1 MSGKGKHNRLE
12 SQLSKTFDSYV
23 GPNRITT
30 PVFKIDA
37 KIAGQTQRKASDVAD
52 NLATAD
58 EALAQTAFADAVA
71 VHERLSSDSN
81 VEYDTKAVERHLEQA
96 DKALTKGG
104 SKPVARIQRSRRAWT
119 HAQQALDIM
128 DEATAPHVTITTRE
142 DPQHE
147 VGYVYQLNGTVTDV
161 RTFELQTVSVKFADG
176 TSKTVELETQTSP
189 FSVGTFNTTLTLEK
203 RVNEITVSATDSN
216 AHLGTRDGSDGG
228 AKGKKGKSKKR
239 DSKKSTQSPPSTTG
253 ADTLLLD
260 ADLLP
265 DYYEQSVTGTN
276 PLAVDSDSSHTDAN
290 EAHNRVIDGL
300 EDFDD
305 DDVTTYV
312 EYLHEI
318 DPFDPDTDDDQLTD
332 RFELDYANLDPA
344 VSDTDGDGTPDGAD
358 DNEPEGLTNV
368 REQAFGTN
376 PNDPDTDDDGLLDS
390 YEVDTTKTVPT
401 LADSNSKRT
410 SANESANGILDGA
423 EDFDNDTL
431 ETALEQNIS
440 TDPFDVDTDD
450 DQLTDPFEYRFE
462 TIDPTT
468 ADTDGD
474 GTADTIEDPDGET
487 LVNIDEQ
494 RNGTIPTDPD
504 TDDDKL
510 TDAYEIRT
518 TGTVPVDADSDSSV
532 TERSEANNG
541 VNDGME
547 DFDGES
553 LRTHVEQ
560 NLGTDPFDVDTDDDE
575 LTDAF
580 EHRFDTIEPLLADT
594 DGDGLPDGQEDPDNE
609 SLVNVR
615 EQQYGTLPLDADTDD
630 DDLTD
635 KYEVD
640 TVLTNPV
647 VPDSDSEVTEPNEA
661 SNDIIDGV
669 EDFDNDGLPT
679 ALEFEAGT
687 APFDADSDD
696 DGLLDGFEYE
706 YDTLDPLNA
715 DTDGDGVSDAQED
728 PDGEALV
735 NIDEQAASTNPLK
748 ADTDGDTLTDAFEV
762 RHSLTL
768 PTDVDSSS
776 SATNVTEADNGIR
789 DDKEDL
795 ENDTLSNAREQTL
808 GTDPLAEDTDED
820 GLTDAFEVETTETN
834 PLNANSDSPL
844 TETDDAANNVTDG
857 LEDFDADAV
866 ENHYEELF
874 GTDPFD
880 EDTDDDS
887 ITDGFEVRFTPL
899 DPTAVDGDGDGIPD
913 AREDFDND
921 SLDTVAEEAA
931 GTDPTANDTDFD
943 TLSDAAELNI
953 HGTNPIE
960 PDTDGDGLRDDEE
973 LELGT
978 DPTVGDTD
986 GDGQLDGDETFTTT
1000 ATNESVGVAV
1010 DVLGTGNVA
1019 ETVTIRNNTE
1029 AILNTESVAETS
1041 VSKPLEF
1048 KTDEEFESA
1057 EISIDYDASKVEDE
1071 RDVAV
1076 YRWSPEQQTFVALP
1090 STVDT
1095 DAETVTAE
1103 TSHFSTYV
1111 ALSTSAWESRF
1122 EGDLPENY
1130 SETGEFENGGWE
1142 CTGTAEVCDSNSGGV
1157 TIGSGPS
1164 TSRVSS
1170 KKSGDGTV
1178 GIQCI
1183 PTPDLGCIPPDYG
1196 TDPTPTPTPVQTTR
1210 RPVDDDD
1217 DADDDHEPI
1226 ERDTTTRSQYGRAL
1240 TLPNAA
1246 DIHLEADV
1254 SGQAKEEDAYAEFVI
1269 VSESGDVEELFR
1281 VDGVGE
1287 GRKQID
1293 TRIDQ
1298 FAGERVSF
1306 RLVAQNESSITLRSM
1321 YLTYD
1326 SDGDGLSDNVEQN
1339 GIRTGR
1345 GETLYTNPYSSDT
1358 DGDGLSDGREVGE
1371 RTNTVRS
1378 FDYEASRVAPGGYF
1392 LLDSDPT
1399 EFDTDND
1406 GLSDYEETFE
1416 RQPFI
1421 RTTSAEKSR
1430 QVLGASDAEEMASY
1444 FEEDTAA
1451 TNPLLADGDYDGLTD
1466 REEITLSTNPDSV
1479 DTDGDGISDGK
1490 EVQYWETDPT
1500 LHDFRPPE
1508 VTIHQAK
1515 FGTGLGYSEYAILY
1529 GAEDPSGVTRVQ
1541 FIKEGEIHE
1550 YLQFDG
1556 RPTNIGGRVYFKV
1569 GFLETSADAVTGTT
1583 VDITAED
1590 VHNSKTRQL
1599 AVERANFYGNLAGE
1613 LDHSNIYTQTAA
1625 YQLAQISGFTSSWG
1639 STAREAKQG
1648 AEGTVEAYQAL
1659 REDPVGYLHGVVRI
1673 VEVLE
1678 RYGILDTLAE
1688 AFVGPLQEKQE
1699 TNNPY
1704 DEAENPTLYSTYKVG
1719 WYEGFVAGKVSQIVV
1734 TFGAGQAVK
1743 GTTTAKRVDGFVS
1756 STKTYKIAK
1765 RIKSPYDTTKARV
1778 AAKLVDGTQRVG
1790 SGVLG
1795 RTRTVA
1801 QHIRVTRA
1809 LRRTDIDT
1817 SDLSD
1822 SEQRVLGGFV
1832 AQTGSEGAEFVEG
1845 LSPRQR
1851 RDFFNSDIT
1860 CGGLPSLNAH
1870 VFFKLDCGGLSERE
1884 QTKVLTYIVEEN
1896 RETALET
1903 KQKLDAID
1911 GGYRFVLNHKQDGA
1925 KVASNLEV
1933 EQYRLLVNPQTKL
1946 GGVDADLSTWQS
1958 RLVNQHRAAP
1968 DGATQEY
1975 LENLETAFDNDVE
1988 NPDSLIEEID
1998 GLYVNSDGTFFET
2011 ERTAHYVRD
2020 GFNVEL
2026 EPGRGNI
2033 NYIDMRVTSNGESQ
2047 FIEQKSISESASSR
2061 KITDRLSGVNGKFDQ
2076 TKFNKKEVDLSDGPH
2091 IVELRLNRG
2100 VSRNEQNPFQTVRSG
2115 VEQYFADLD
2124 SDDPIR
2130 IDEVRIFLRKDDGS
2144 YRVYRA
2150 VIDSEGIHW
2159 K

>member
-1 MSGKGKHNRLE
+1 M
-12 SQLSKTFDSYV
+12 
-23 GPNRITT
+23 
-30 PVFKIDA
+30 
-37 KIAGQTQRKASDVAD
+37 
-52 NLATAD
+52 
-58 EALAQTAFADAVA
+58 
-71 VHERLSSDSN
+71 
-81 VEYDTKAVERHLEQA
+81 
-96 DKALTKGG
+96 
-104 SKPVARIQRSRRAWT
+104 
-119 HAQQALDIM
+119 
-128 DEATAPHVTITTRE
+128 
-142 DPQHE
+142 
-147 VGYVYQLNGTVTDV
+147 
-161 RTFELQTVSVKFADG
+161 
-176 TSKTVELETQTSP
+176 
-189 FSVGTFNTTLTLEK
+189 
-203 RVNEITVSATDSN
+203 
-216 AHLGTRDGSDGG
+216 
-228 AKGKKGKSKKR
+228 
-239 DSKKSTQSPPSTTG
+239 
-253 ADTLLLD
+253 
-260 ADLLP
+260 
-265 DYYEQSVTGTN
+265 
-276 PLAVDSDSSHTDAN
+276 
-290 EAHNRVIDGL
+290 
-300 EDFDD
+300 
-305 DDVTTYV
+305 
-312 EYLHEI
+312 
-318 DPFDPDTDDDQLTD
+318 
-332 RFELDYANLDPA
+332 
-344 VSDTDGDGTPDGAD
+344 
-358 DNEPEGLTNV
+358 
-368 REQAFGTN
+368 
-376 PNDPDTDDDGLLDS
+376 
-390 YEVDTTKTVPT
+390 
-401 LADSNSKRT
+401 
-410 SANESANGILDGA
+410 
-423 EDFDNDTL
+423 
-431 ETALEQNIS
+431 
-440 TDPFDVDTDD
+440 
-450 DQLTDPFEYRFE
+450 
-462 TIDPTT
+462 
-468 ADTDGD
+468 
-474 GTADTIEDPDGET
+474 
-487 LVNIDEQ
+487 
-494 RNGTIPTDPD
+494 
-504 TDDDKL
+504 
-510 TDAYEIRT
+510 
-518 TGTVPVDADSDSSV
+518 
-532 TERSEANNG
+532 
-541 VNDGME
+541 
-547 DFDGES
+547 
-553 LRTHVEQ
+553 
-560 NLGTDPFDVDTDDDE
+560 
-575 LTDAF
+575 
-580 EHRFDTIEPLLADT
+580 
-594 DGDGLPDGQEDPDNE
+594 
-609 SLVNVR
+609 
-615 EQQYGTLPLDADTDD
+615 
-630 DDLTD
+630 
-635 KYEVD
+635 
-640 TVLTNPV
+640 
-647 VPDSDSEVTEPNEA
+647 
-661 SNDIIDGV
+661 
-669 EDFDNDGLPT
+669 
-679 ALEFEAGT
+679 
-687 APFDADSDD
+687 
-696 DGLLDGFEYE
+696 LDGFEYE